1 MVKVINSHAEKK
13 LTVEEI
19 FACDNTCILDD
30 GRIAFC
36 AWMDADLFNKLEKD
50 KKDSILCFTVED
62 DGETNIE
69 YLRLDTLATP
79 CNVEITVD

>member
-1 MVKVINSHAEKK
+1 MIKVTNNYTEKK
-13 LTVEEI
+13 SSIEDI

-36 AWMDADLFNKLEKD
+36 AWMDAHLFNKLNEE
-50 KKDSILCFTVED
+50 DSILCFTVAD
-62 DGETNIE
+62 DGETMIE
-69 YLRLDTLATP
+69 YIPIDTLATP